1 MSAAWGRS
9 GEGGVGGKFF
19 MNCNFRLLAS
29 IAFVLVRLFFKAL
42 SYNVDIVISNFV
54 FFNT

>member
-1 MSAAWGRS
+1 M
-9 GEGGVGGKFF
+9 GGKFF